1 MNLLQILLA
10 LMTSNNSVE
19 SVSQQSGVSSD
30 KVKKLLLLAI
40 PLLIRYMTQNASNQN
55 GALSLFSALGQHN
68 RQGDMTRMIAT
79 ADKDDGSKIIGHI
92 LGNDNDKVVKSLA
105 NESGLKISQVAKI
118 LAIIAPALL
127 SGLSA
132 ATSSAQKEEDMSGL
146 FGLFGGSAPA
156 QQQQSKPSGLGLLG
170 NLFGG
175 GQQAESS
182 FDGSDLLK
190 ALALIAMMK
199 K

>member
-40 PLLIRYMTQNASNQN
+40 PLLIRYMTQNASSQN

-68 RQGDMTRMIAT
+68 RQGDMSRMIAT

-92 LGNDNDKVVKSLA
+92 LGGDNDRVVRSLA
-105 NESGLKISQVAKI
+105 SESGLNIAQVAKI

-132 ATSSAQKEEDMSGL
+132 ATSSQKEDMSGL

-156 QQQQSKPSGLGLLG
+156 QQQKPSGLGLLSS
-170 NLFGG
+170 LFGG

-182 FDGSDLLK
+182 FNGSDLLK